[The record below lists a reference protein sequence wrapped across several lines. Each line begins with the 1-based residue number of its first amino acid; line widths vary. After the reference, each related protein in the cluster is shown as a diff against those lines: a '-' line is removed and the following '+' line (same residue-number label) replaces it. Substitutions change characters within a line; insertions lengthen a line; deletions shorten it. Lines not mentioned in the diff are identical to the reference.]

1 MNGLYNKLENYFQ
14 FEKADA
20 ILISIAKS
28 ILLIISGAYFGLFI
42 KEINAEPAEYNYN
55 HLIFAIIGISICM
68 YIEYR
73 RLKKEKNFP
82 VSILEHLKASEELQN
97 LRNLYS
103 RKNKIYEY
111 IDNSIQ
117 SLNSNTCPILGVPE
131 NDLCHQDLSSGLLGV
146 LSDLVERPNYFL
158 NIDETKFTVGV
169 YLETVNDRNSNVG
182 HLQYSEKFFILRD
195 DLLLNDLFP
204 ESLFNMESEE
214 EEYFQIQTAIMESK
228 KFDKYLCKALKLTN
242 RNLTIVCSP
251 ITNVCEDCPPEGVI
265 FTIYTEEK
273 ECSPDMENV
282 FQIFGRIVSNWISK
296 YNDCVRSSK
305 NIKVE
310 EKHIHKEAIAENKK

>member
-1 MNGLYNKLENYFQ
+1 MNELYNKLETYFQ
-14 FEKADA
+14 FEKADS
-20 ILISIAKS
+20 IVISISKS
-28 ILLIISGAYFGLFI
+28 ILLIISGAYFGLFL
-42 KEINAEPAEYNYN
+42 KEINSEPAIYRFN
-55 HLIFAIIGISICM
+55 HLIYAVIGVIICM

-73 RLKKEKNFP
+73 RLKKERNFP

-103 RKNKIYEY
+103 RKIKIYEY

-117 SLNSNTCPILGVPE
+117 SLNSNTCPILGGSE

-146 LSDLVERPNYFL
+146 LTDLVERPNYFL

-169 YLETVNDRNSNVG
+169 YLENIHDRNSKIG
-182 HLQYSEKFFILRD
+182 ELQSSEKFFILRD
-195 DLLLNDLFP
+195 DLEINDQFP

-228 KFDKYLCKALKLTN
+228 KFDKYLCKRLTLST
-242 RNLTIVCSP
+242 RNLTIICSP
-251 ITNVCEDCPPEGVI
+251 ITNVCEDCPPDGVI

-273 ECSPDMENV
+273 QCSPDMENV

-310 EKHIHKEAIAENKK
+310 EKHDHKEVLGKN